1 MTSTRGAMAEDS
13 AETAENPA
21 PEYAESATQD
31 VATTSTEMTT
41 PNVDEEATPEG
52 DSHPRAVTPV
62 RQNRL
67 SRLPT
72 MLKKSPVAASASGTE
87 QRPNKISAMK
97 AMGHAT
103 VSNVKQL
110 AHKTMTGANTVAKH
124 TSALAQTVVTKH
136 RQGNIE
142 EMDSFDLTK
151 SAFSEDSVLL
161 ESAETT
167 GKDRDGGSSSTDEK
181 EAPIP
186 QSPGTMKAT
195 VSDAI
200 QLAQKTMY
208 DADTVVKHTSVLGN
222 NGDIDAVEPQKITS
236 GEDSVLLENAD
247 EVLDGGCSD
256 TDEKA
261 TPIPQSPGTMKATVA
276 NVKQLAQKTLQG
288 AHTVA
293 KQAHTVMTKHRK
305 ENSGER
311 DAVEPPKSASNEDSV
326 LVESGE
332 TTDKDLDGGCGNTNK
347 AAPIPQ
353 SPGTMKTT
361 VSNVKQLAHKTM
373 QGANTVAKH
382 TRALAHTVVTKRRQ
396 EKNEDKHSVD
406 ATKSTSIE
414 DSVLLENA
422 ETTDRDGGSS
432 SADEK
437 AVPFLQPPSP
447 LEVQRSVET
456 DASPNTVSTQAP
468 SEAPYLPDLLGPPKR
483 VKRTATRPVA
493 SATRAKGPTSSLEAS
508 SIVSSPNY
516 DIVGILS
523 NDTTILF
530 VVLTGVATW
539 STCQQWEYVV
549 VQHSSVTL
557 PQSLVV
563 LWLVV
568 SFVSGHALAKIT
580 TLLKAALFRVEGHGS
595 AVTDT
600 ASTRSGPLSSS
611 VLPGQGAPQMIPDDL
626 NATQLSHSQQVMSML
641 FGSKVRSD
649 ARHRAGRYAKKP
661 RAARPRWMLGRRG
674 VRPDH
679 EPADDRDHDKITDRE
694 PRASADRRIFSGLRP
709 ATHSHTFGEDS
720 SSSDEDPGEQRPH
733 GRRKRLPNWVT
744 NNDPTR
750 DEHHSNDLMQYLLRM
765 KYTGRPRRG
774 TTKPMVVDNSAPHR
788 SLASTQ
794 FTYADTVD
802 SCLGSIDLSTA
813 KADSFAEMVSPILR
827 LRGMDVFLSDSP
839 ELDIANHPF
848 LIQQGLRDVPTAIV
862 NVVVSACQ
870 REHSQIC
877 MRCALLPTC
886 SFDLWQTLW
895 GNVLIYFECPSW
907 FQSFDDVVVRT
918 SHCHISYECLPAALT

>member
-1 MTSTRGAMAEDS
+1 MTSTRGAMTEDS

-21 PEYAESATQD
+21 LEYAESATQD

-41 PNVDEEATPEG
+41 SNVDDEATPEG

-72 MLKKSPVAASASGTE
+72 MLKKSPVAASASGAE

-110 AHKTMTGANTVAKH
+110 AQKTMTGANTVVKH
-124 TSALAQTVVTKH
+124 TSTLAQTVVIKH
-136 RQGNIE
+136 RQGNNE
-142 EMDSFDLTK
+142 EMDSVDITK

-167 GKDRDGGSSSTDEK
+167 DKDLDGGPSSTDEK

-195 VSDAI
+195 VSDAM
-200 QLAQKTMY
+200 QLAQETIY
-208 DADTVVKHTSVLGN
+208 GADTVVKHTSVLGN
-222 NGDIDAVEPQKITS
+222 NGDMDAVEPQKITS

-247 EVLDGGCSD
+247 KVLDGGCSD

-305 ENSGER
+305 ENNGER
-311 DAVEPPKSASNEDSV
+311 DADEPPKSTSSEDSV
-326 LVESGE
+326 LVESAE
-332 TTDKDLDGGCGNTNK
+332 TPNKNSDGGC
-347 AAPIPQ
+347 PIPQ

-406 ATKSTSIE
+406 STKSTSIE
-414 DSVLLENA
+414 DSVLLESA
-422 ETTDRDGGSS
+422 ETTERDGGSS

-456 DASPNTVSTQAP
+456 DASPNTVSMQAQ

-483 VKRTATRPVA
+483 VKSTATRPVA
-493 SATRAKGPTSSLEAS
+493 SATRTKVPTPSLEAS

-516 DIVGILS
+516 GIVDILS
-523 NDTTILF
+523 DDTTILF

-549 VQHSSVTL
+549 VEPSSVTL
-557 PQSLVV
+557 PQSLVA
-563 LWLVV
+563 LWLLV
-568 SFVSGHALAKIT
+568 SFVSGHALAKT
-580 TLLKAALFRVEGHGS
+580 TALLKVALFCDEGHGS
-595 AVTDT
+595 ATTDT
-600 ASTRSGPLSSS
+600 ASLSDSLS
-611 VLPGQGAPQMIPDDL
+611 PPVLAGQGTPQMIPDDP
-626 NATQLSHSQQVMSML
+626 NATQLSSSHQVLARL
-641 FGSKVRSD
+641 FGSKVGSD
-649 ARHRAGRYAKKP
+649 ARHRTRRYAKKP

-674 VRPDH
+674 VQPDH
-679 EPADDRDHDKITDRE
+679 EPVDDSDHEKITDRE
-694 PRASADRRIFSGLRP
+694 PRATADHRIFSGLRP

-720 SSSDEDPGEQRPH
+720 SNSDEDSGEQRPH

-765 KYTGRPRRG
+765 KYTRRRRRG
-774 TTKPMVVDNSAPHR
+774 TTKPLVVDNSAPPR
-788 SLASTQ
+788 SLTSTQ
-794 FTYADTVD
+794 LTYADTVD
-802 SCLGSIDLSTA
+802 SCLGSVDLSTA

-862 NVVVSACQ
+862 NVVVSTCQ
-870 REHSQIC
+870 RAH
-877 MRCALLPTC
+877 
-886 SFDLWQTLW
+886 
-895 GNVLIYFECPSW
+895 
-907 FQSFDDVVVRT
+907 
-918 SHCHISYECLPAALT
+918 